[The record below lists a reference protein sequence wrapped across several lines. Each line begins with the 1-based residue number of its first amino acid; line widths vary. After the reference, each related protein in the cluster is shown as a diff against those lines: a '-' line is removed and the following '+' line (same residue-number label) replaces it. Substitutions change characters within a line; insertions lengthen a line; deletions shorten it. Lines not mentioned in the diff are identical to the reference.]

1 MAANGSGSSQVN
13 VPPFNGDGYNLWS
26 LKMET
31 ILLSRD
37 LWGMVEKGYNEEE
50 EDEHKRTENTK
61 RNAKAL
67 CLIQQALDAKVL
79 IRISQTRNA
88 KKAWDILKG
97 EYQGCAKNA
106 AAQLHSHRQ
115 DFENT
120 RMKHGEKIQDYISRV
135 LTVVYHIR
143 ALGEELSDPAVVG
156 KILRSLS
163 SRFNHV
169 VSSIIESKDLSSLTI
184 EELSGSLRGHEG
196 RLDVDQ
202 DHMEEKGLYIKGA
215 TFQGGRG
222 GRGRGRGSYR
232 GRGRG
237 RGWNSDQGQGR
248 WSPDQSQGRTSES
261 SKQNKG
267 VQCYA
272 CKNFGHIKS

>member
-1 MAANGSGSSQVN
+1 MAANGSSAGSSQIN

-50 EDEHKRTENTK
+50 EDEHKRMEYIK

-79 IRISQTRNA
+79 IRLSQTRNA

-97 EYQGCAKNA
+97 EYQGCTKNV

-120 RMKHGEKIQDYISRV
+120 RMKTEEKVQDYISRV

-143 ALGEELSDPAVVG
+143 ALGDELGDPAVVR
-156 KILRSLS
+156 KILRSLTP
-163 SRFNHV
+163 RFSHV

-184 EELSGSLRGHEG
+184 EELSGSLIGHEG
-196 RLDVDQ
+196 RLDVEQ
-202 DHMEEKGLYIKGA
+202 DHTEDKALYIKGA
-215 TFQGGRG
+215 
-222 GRGRGRGSYR
+222 S
-232 GRGRG
+232 
-237 RGWNSDQGQGR
+237 
-248 WSPDQSQGRTSES
+248 
-261 SKQNKG
+261 
-267 VQCYA
+267 
-272 CKNFGHIKS
+272 